1 MECMLRWLAG
11 LVLGRLGGWCAARTS
26 CEPERERGET
36 MADTTSDFELRQLLR
51 AYRRGLISDD
61 LFEEQVRE
69 IQAGDGSRNGA
80 GRAAAEPARTYRVRD
95 RSFAT
100 EREMI
105 LHFLDQ
111 FRAGET
117 FGGEVFAL
125 WYAVSQDPAVRGGL
139 QVVREREAM
148 HGKLL
153 AARIAALGGKC
164 EASLAEKFQ
173 SSARARLGSPAVS
186 DADKLADFVRR
197 LPDVEGA
204 VAPIRAVIEQIEH
217 DLETRALLTNIVEDE
232 MATVRWFHAAAAAT
246 TPAS

>member
-1 MECMLRWLAG
+1 MESMLRWLAG
-11 LVLGRLGGWCAARTS
+11 LVLGRLGGVCAARAS
-26 CEPERERGET
+26 REPTPAPRVT

-69 IQAGDGSRNGA
+69 IQGNGAARNGDGPQ
-80 GRAAAEPARTYRVRD
+80 AAEPARSYRVRD
-95 RSFAT
+95 KSFAS

-125 WYAVSQDPAVRGGL
+125 WYAVAGDAAVRGGL

-153 AARIAALGGKC
+153 AARIAALGGRC
-164 EASLAEKFQ
+164 EASLPEKFQ
-173 SSARARLGSPAVS
+173 SAARARLGSPAVS
-186 DADKLADFVRR
+186 DADKLGDFVRR
-197 LPDVEGA
+197 LPDVEA
-204 VAPIRAVIEQIEH
+204 SVAPIRAVIEQIDD
-217 DLETRALLTNIVEDE
+217 DLETRALLASIAEDE
-232 MATVRWFHAAAAAT
+232 MATVRWFHAAAA
-246 TPAS
+246 TPAR